1 MRKNSN
7 GVCIES
13 VFNFRGKAINQT
25 RNVMSDARVC
35 AAFVYWEAMQ
45 IRTTSCIIW
54 IWLFNV
60 KKVGKVVREEIMFK
74 LVIEFLGKYRNCSEP
89 LSDANPYRVTSIS

>member
-13 VFNFRGKAINQT
+13 VFNFGGQAIKQT
-25 RNVMSDARVC
+25 RDVMSDARVY

-45 IRTTSCIIW
+45 VRATSCII
-54 IWLFNV
+54 
-60 KKVGKVVREEIMFK
+60 IMN
-74 LVIEFLGKYRNCSEP
+74 LVI
-89 LSDANPYRVTSIS
+89 

>member
-13 VFNFRGKAINQT
+13 VFNSGGQAIKQT
-25 RNVMSDARVC
+25 RDVMSDARVC

-45 IRTTSCIIW
+45 VRATYCIIIVNLV
-54 IWLFNV
+54 IWC
-60 KKVGKVVREEIMFK
+60 KKVGKVVR
-74 LVIEFLGKYRNCSEP
+74 
-89 LSDANPYRVTSIS
+89 